1 MTDQL
6 RQIETKLVYYN
17 DMYRKGTP
25 VVSDQV
31 FDTLLEEFEKAAS
44 VEDYKRIRESMFS
57 AKGKI
62 RHQYIIGSLRKTKA
76 EDDSVTKWLNK
87 ENGKSYFIVE
97 KIDGMSIV
105 LHFINGNFVKAVSRG
120 DGEYGEDYT
129 DKVRHIVKDLT
140 EDFTGQIR
148 AELLLPKS
156 GLKQINDNGYTYKNP
171 RNAVV
176 GIVGTDTLN
185 LSLLKKCH
193 IIAYQIM
200 GSSLDKVGQYAKLE
214 RLGFA
219 LPRSITKSNI
229 SQYDMAPDRL
239 KSLYEDWQALSD
251 YEIDGLVIHNLNE
264 KDENQ
269 KLPIHTIAFKIN
281 DLVATSKVI
290 GIEWN
295 LRGSKKVK
303 PVVLI
308 DPIDLGG
315 ATIRRATGNNVQ
327 WILDR
332 EITVGSI
339 VTIEKAG
346 DIIPKIIDIVPDRA
360 GKYDIPTV
368 CPACGHTLGRQGVD
382 LVCINNGCT
391 GNNVQNLNAFLRA
404 CEVEGI
410 SEKSL
415 VNLNIDTIEKLLNFM
430 PNKGSHTET
439 KLMDELF
446 AKVFVRSKIELICN
460 LPFNGFGKKTIQ
472 KIMDTYGKN
481 RIAHCNIPVDG
492 LSNDRMTEFKE
503 QFAVLVKW
511 VELITHDNRWAPQV
525 VKKSSSPV
533 SSKLNGLSF
542 CFTGRLET
550 MSRGEAELYTK
561 ANGAE
566 VKPVSNKLTYLVTN
580 DPHSGSGKNKKAAQL
595 GVQIITEKQFCDLIG
610 RKYET
615 KKIDTDTT
623 NTLFD
628 INNL

>member
-6 RQIETKLVYYN
+6 RQMETKLVYYN

-25 VVSDQV
+25 VVADQV
-31 FDTLLEEFEKAAS
+31 FDALLEEFEKRAS
-44 VEDYKRIRESMFS
+44 AEDYKRVRESMFS

-62 RHQYIIGSLRKTKA
+62 RHQYVIGSLRKTKA
-76 EDDSVTKWLNK
+76 EDDSSTKWLDK
-87 ENGKSYFIVE
+87 ENGQSYFIVE

-105 LHFINGNFVKAVSRG
+105 LHFVNGKFVKAVSRG

-129 DKVRHIVKDLT
+129 DKVRHIVKDLL

-185 LSLLKKCH
+185 LSLLKKCN

-200 GSSLDKVGQYAKLE
+200 GSSLDKVGQYARLE
-214 RLGFA
+214 RLGFD
-219 LPRSITKSNI
+219 LPRSEMMTRTFGNMSPNG
-229 SQYDMAPDRL
+229 L
-239 KSLYEDWQALSD
+239 KSIYENWQTLSD
-251 YEIDGLVIHNLNE
+251 YEIDGLVIHNLDE

-269 KLPIHTIAFKIN
+269 KLPVHTIAFKVN
-281 DLVATSKVI
+281 DLVATTKVI

-382 LVCINNGCT
+382 LVCINNSCT
-391 GNNVQNLNAFLRA
+391 GNNVQNLNSFLRA
-404 CEVEGI
+404 CGIEGI

-415 VNLNIDTIEKLLNFM
+415 VNLNVDTIDKLLNFM
-430 PNKGSHTET
+430 PRGGSHTEN

-446 AKVFVRSKIELICN
+446 AKVFVKTKVELICC

-472 KIMDTYGKN
+472 KIMETYGKN
-481 RIAHCNIPVDG
+481 RMAHTNIPVDG
-492 LSNDRMTEFKE
+492 LSADRMADFKA
-503 QFAVLVKW
+503 QFADLVKW
-511 VELITHDNRWAPQV
+511 VEKITHDNRWAPQT
-525 VKKSSSPV
+525 VKKPASPV

-542 CFTGRLET
+542 CFTGKLET
-550 MSRGEAELYTK
+550 MSRGEAELYAK

-580 DPHSGSGKNKKAAQL
+580 NPNSGSGKNKKAAQL

-610 RKYET
+610 RKYVT
-615 KKIDTDTT
+615 KTTAVDTA

-628 INNL
+628 INSL